1 MTVIEAIR
9 ARRSTKTFTATPVTR
24 DQVETLLAL
33 AVLAPNHRMTA
44 PWRFLVLGPEARA
57 GYGQALGVRK
67 ARKIE
72 DPEAARTVRER
83 TVADAV
89 AAPLMIAV
97 AQVLSPSLEILEEDY
112 AAIWMAID
120 NVLLGAVELGL
131 GTHIRTGAVFADEA
145 VRQAWGVLE
154 NERVVGVVVVG
165 EPEGMGESKARV
177 PASDRTVWLP

>member
-33 AVLAPNHRMTA
+33 AVLAPNHRMSA

-57 GYGQALGVRK
+57 GSGQALGVRK

-72 DPEAARTVRER
+72 DAEAARTVRER

-97 AQVLSPSLEILEEDY
+97 AQAMPFARALLRHQLAGPSPPAWPMTARRAGISALRSASQPESSSRSPLSGWLRSRGVAYTRLDAEGPRGG
-112 AAIWMAID
+112 
-120 NVLLGAVELGL
+120 GAPRGRAM
-131 GTHIRTGAVFADEA
+131 I
-145 VRQAWGVLE
+145 
-154 NERVVGVVVVG
+154 
-165 EPEGMGESKARV
+165 
-177 PASDRTVWLP
+177 